1 MRARTVSGLVGIG
14 CALALGAAEPPPAPA
29 LELPE
34 GLYAEFTTPHGPFVV
49 ELFADRAPL
58 TVGSFVGL
66 AEGRLAARPDGAP
79 FYTGLVWYRVVPGF
93 VIQSG
98 DPTRSGDGIQGRP
111 PRTDADEAAGHP
123 YAYPDEFAPGL
134 RHDAAGI
141 LAMANGGPDTNSS
154 EFFLTLAP
162 TPRLNYLHSVFG
174 RTVRGAGVLAAIE
187 PGEAFAIRIHR
198 VGAAAQAFAAGPAAL
213 EARRAAARKFSG
225 PAEPGP
231 QAAFD
236 DPERLLPQDVPRARN
251 FNFKLANFERFTGRK
266 VRARVFREFHPAF
279 AGQTPGAWHAG
290 LAAELGVKDDGV
302 LASYFADRETWEL
315 WVGEA
320 QLPLVLGRAVTPET
334 RPTHAELA
342 QWREGFL
349 AGARARSAAAAAEQA
364 AAGRPVSD
372 AQRLKLEVDEVLDAL
387 LLLLEP
393 KS

>member
-1 MRARTVSGLVGIG
+1 MRTRLVAGMVGISG
-14 CALALGAAEPPPAPA
+14 ALAVAAAETPPAPA
-29 LELPE
+29 PDLPE

-49 ELFADRAPL
+49 ELHADRAPL

-66 AEGRLAARPDGAP
+66 AEGQLAARPDGAP

-98 DPTRSGDGIQGRP
+98 DPTHPGGGIQDRP
-111 PRTDADEAAGHP
+111 PRTAEDEAAGHP
-123 YAYPDEFAPGL
+123 YAFPDEFAPGL
-134 RHDAAGI
+134 RHDAPGV
-141 LAMANGGPDTNSS
+141 LSMANGGPDTNSS

-174 RTVRGAGVLAAIE
+174 RTVRGVEVLAEIE

-198 VGAAAQAFAAGPAAL
+198 IGAAARAFAAGPAAL
-213 EARRAAARKFSG
+213 AARRAAARSFSG
-225 PAEPGP
+225 PTEPGP
-231 QAAFD
+231 AAAFA
-236 DPERLLPQDVPRARN
+236 DPDRLLPQDVPRARN

-266 VRARVFREFHPAF
+266 VRARVLREFRPAH

-302 LASYFADRETWEL
+302 LASYFADRAAWEL

-342 QWREGFL
+342 RWREGFL
-349 AGARARSAAAAAEQA
+349 AEARARGAAAAAEQA

-387 LLLLEP
+387 IALLEP
-393 KS
+393 RP